1 MDAVLQDIRRAG
13 RALLKAPGFTLAA
26 VFTLALGIGA
36 NVAIFSLINGL
47 LLRSL
52 PYPDAD
58 RLVQLVQQHPK
69 GGTRAVSPSK
79 YLFWSEHATRGFSG
93 MATYDDV
100 GAGLNLSNGGSPER
114 VIASRVSANFFS
126 VLGARPMAGRG
137 FVAGEDRPGARRA
150 VVIGHGLWERRF
162 ASRSDVVGSQVTLD
176 GQPCTVVGVMPATF
190 RFPAN
195 ADVWTPLELNPGA
208 VDRTGYLDVVA
219 RVRGE
224 GTVEAA
230 QAEMD
235 VVWRQHLAQ
244 DDENGLNKGRV
255 LVVPLQAA
263 LFGDLR
269 PALMILLAAVG
280 MVLLIACVNT
290 ANLQLAR
297 AAGRR
302 QEIAVRVALG
312 ASGWEVMRPLLLES
326 LLVSVGGGAAG
337 LLLARWTL
345 GPLLAMSPAGLSPVT
360 VLHLDWRVFGF
371 AAALS
376 VGVGVLAAL
385 PVAARLRRGNAHE
398 ELKQASGRVAA
409 SASRSRLGKVLVA
422 GEIALAAALLVGAGL
437 LVRGF
442 ISLRAIDPGFDASNV
457 MTMKLSLP
465 AARYADVRTLD
476 RMMTA
481 VVERARSIPG
491 VEAAAFA
498 GSLPL
503 EGGPDMSFIIP
514 GRYAGGFT
522 GPGVGVVQNRP
533 VTADLF
539 RSLRIPVLRGRGFTE
554 QDGVDAPLVA
564 VINETAAKRFW
575 PGENPVGQHIVMGQ
589 PYAPM
594 FADTKPRQ
602 VVGIVADVKESGLD
616 HEAPAILYV
625 PISQLP
631 ATLSAALVRLLPV
644 SLVVRTA
651 ADTPGLIAAVERSI
665 WAVDPEQA
673 AAQVASMDQVV
684 LKSLGSERFNAL
696 LLGMLALMAL
706 VLAAVGIGGVLSSL
720 VRARW
725 REFAVRMALGATRTD
740 VLRLVLAYG
749 MRLAAVGAAAG
760 LAGGVALGRLLASQL
775 NGVQATDWTVFAASP
790 IVLMLIA
797 GIAAAVPALAATRSN
812 PNAVLRSE

>member
-1 MDAVLQDIRRAG
+1 MDAALQDLRRSA
-13 RALLKAPGFTLAA
+13 RALVKAPGFTLAA

-47 LLRSL
+47 LLRPL
-52 PYPDAD
+52 PYPGSD
-58 RLVQLVQQHPK
+58 RLVQLVQRHPK

-79 YLFWSEHATRGFSG
+79 YLFWSDHATRSFTG

-100 GAGLNLSNGGSPER
+100 GAGLNLSAGGSPER
-114 VIASRVSANFFS
+114 VIASRVSANFFT
-126 VLGARPMAGRG
+126 VLGAHPVAGRG
-137 FVAGEDRPGARRA
+137 FVAGEDRPGARKA

-162 ASRSDVVGSQVTLD
+162 GAKADVVGTQVTLD
-176 GQPCTVVGVMPATF
+176 GEPYTVVGVMPSSF

-195 ADVWTPLELNPGA
+195 ADIWTPLELNPGA
-208 VDRTGYLDVVA
+208 ADRTGYLDVLGRMA
-219 RVRGE
+219 GD
-224 GTVEAA
+224 GGIDAA

-255 LVVPLQAA
+255 MVVPLQAA

-312 ASGWEVMRPLLLES
+312 ARGWEVVRPLLLES
-326 LLVSVGGGAAG
+326 LLVSAAGGAAG

-345 GPLLAMSPAGLSPVT
+345 RPLLALSPAGLSPVT

-376 VGVGVLAAL
+376 IAVGVLAAL
-385 PVAARLRRGNAHE
+385 PLAARLRRGNVHE

-409 SASRSRLGKVLVA
+409 CASRSRLGKLLVA

-442 ISLRAIDPGFDASNV
+442 LSLRAIDPGFDASNV
-457 MTMKLSLP
+457 MTVKLSLP
-465 AARYADVRTLD
+465 AARYSDVRTLD
-476 RMMTA
+476 RFMTG
-481 VVERARSIPG
+481 VLERVEAIPG
-491 VEAAAFA
+491 VEAASFA

-514 GRYAGGFT
+514 GKYAGGFT

-533 VTADLF
+533 VTAAMF
-539 RSLRIPVLRGRGFTE
+539 RSLRIPVRRGRVFTE

-564 VINETAAKRFW
+564 VINETAAKRYW
-575 PGENPVGQHIVMGQ
+575 PGENPIGQHIVMGQ

-594 FADTKPRQ
+594 FADTKPRE
-602 VVGIVADVKESGLD
+602 VVGIVADVKEAGLD
-616 HEAPAILYV
+616 EDAPAILYT
-625 PISQLP
+625 PIAQLP
-631 ATLSAALVRLLPV
+631 PALSAALVRLLPV

-651 ADTPGLIAAVERSI
+651 ADTPGLVASVERSI
-665 WAVDPEQA
+665 LSVDPEQA
-673 AAQVASMDQVV
+673 AANVASMEQVV

-696 LLGMLALMAL
+696 LLGLLASMAL
-706 VLAAVGIGGVLSSL
+706 VLAAVGIAGVLSSL

-725 REFAVRMALGATRTD
+725 REFAVRMALGATRAD
-740 VLRLVLAYG
+740 VLRLVLGYG
-749 MRLAAVGAAAG
+749 LRLAVAGAAAG

-775 NGVQATDWTVFAASP
+775 NGVQAVDWTVFAASP
-790 IVLMLIA
+790 LVLIA
-797 GIAAAVPALAATRSN
+797 IATVAAGVPALAATRSN
-812 PNAVLRSE
+812 PNVVLRSE